1 MILGNND
8 IRLHTWL
15 SRYISYFIYRDIM
28 SSDVEDDDDDDT
40 DDNDD
45 DDDIEPCGGFSGD
58 NKSPT

>member
-1 MILGNND
+1 MISGNND
-8 IRLHTWL
+8 IRFHTWL
-15 SRYISYFIYRDIM
+15 SRYISYCIFRDII
-28 SSDVEDDDDDDT
+28 SCDVENDDDDDT